1 MKSFPWRCGKCRERA
16 VNPVTLPNYSA
27 DLDHDG
33 RKYHVVLVDF
43 DVAQCEECGTI
54 VLDDVANRRLNDAL
68 RTEAG
73 LLQPSEIRAKR
84 EALDLTQK
92 LLAGYLRI
100 AEATLSRWETGAQ
113 IQQRSMDAFLRT
125 FFEVPEA
132 RRFLL
137 ADESEPSRSRMTAAQ
152 MRAIGIDPI
161 ATVNN
166 SEETSAF
173 KAHHG
178 AGEFV
183 PDSVSCET
191 PSPTN
196 TPGLRLAA

>member
-1 MKSFPWRCGKCRERA
+1 LKMKSFPWKCGKCRERA
-16 VNPVTLPNYSA
+16 VNPATLPNYSA

-43 DVAQCEECGTI
+43 DVARCEKCGAI
-54 VLDDVANRRLNDAL
+54 VLDDVANGRLNDAL

-73 LLQPSEIRAKR
+73 LLRPSEIRADR
-84 EALDLTQK
+84 EALGLTQK
-92 LLAGYLRI
+92 MLAGYLRI

-137 ADESEPSRSRMTAAQ
+137 ADESEPAGSRMTAAHA
-152 MRAIGIDPI
+152 RAR
-161 ATVNN
+161 
-166 SEETSAF
+166 
-173 KAHHG
+173 H
-178 AGEFV
+178 
-183 PDSVSCET
+183 
-191 PSPTN
+191 
-196 TPGLRLAA
+196 